1 MKKYLYLILLV
12 FGNAYSQKEKLID
25 NTWVV
30 DFYING
36 GVKSLPSIKNNNDK
50 IIFNANNTF
59 ILIEEGEKING
70 TWSYIQKKNIIKIK
84 MDDFPIEMPL
94 KIKLLNEKTFA
105 WESIDDETGQKKITY
120 MKKL

>member
-30 DFYING
+30 DYYING